1 MYIQKYPQ
9 GEMGIRNKLTV
20 GVHMKELDNFK
31 KFCALLTLQN
41 RFNVSVILSTA
52 HKMNYGGIGTQ
63 TFLTN
68 ISRISLVVL
77 RILPKLVGF
86 RRRQKC

>member
-9 GEMGIRNKLTV
+9 GEMGIWNKLTV
-20 GVHMKELDNFK
+20 GVHMKELDDFK

-52 HKMNYGGIGTQ
+52 HKMNYSGIGTPSV
-63 TFLTN
+63 
-68 ISRISLVVL
+68 ISH
-77 RILPKLVGF
+77 LPSN
-86 RRRQKC
+86 RHA